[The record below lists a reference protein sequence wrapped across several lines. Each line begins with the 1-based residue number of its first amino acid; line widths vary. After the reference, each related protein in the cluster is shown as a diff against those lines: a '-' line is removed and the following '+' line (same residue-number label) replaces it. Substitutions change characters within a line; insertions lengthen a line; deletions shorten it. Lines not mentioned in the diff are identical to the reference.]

1 LNFTA
6 AALALA
12 LTFGL
17 ANSSHASPG
26 AAAPGHAS
34 PAAAAP
40 VGEPSMM
47 AKCSIPSLGVYR
59 NLFKQAVVKDL
70 TSKGYTASGV
80 IVIMKASAPRTT
92 IKLPNITNFKSLSLK
107 ADGSGY
113 DLATTGDMSVGCV
126 TSATVT
132 IRGGYIIRATATTA
146 ATRKTFSSTQTVNI
160 MGAFN

>member
-1 LNFTA
+1 MKKRLNITA
-6 AALALA
+6 AVLALA

-17 ANSSHASPG
+17 AGSSHASP
-26 AAAPGHAS
+26 AAVAPIT
-34 PAAAAP
+34 
-40 VGEPSMM
+40 EPSMM
-47 AKCSIPSLGVYR
+47 ARCSIPSLGAYR

-70 TSKGYTASGV
+70 TSKGYKASGV
-80 IVIMKASAPRTT
+80 IVLIKASASRTS
-92 IKLPNITNFKSLSLK
+92 IKLPNITNFKSLTLK

-113 DLATTGDMSVGCV
+113 DLATTGDMSIGCV

-132 IRGGYIIRATATTA
+132 IRGGYIIPATATTA